1 MRSEDRNVKGE
12 GKGKVKNVD
21 SFFSIAFGAGDKLSL
36 SQQRHQDDTYLSR
49 HQRNANMK
57 HTRIINWMAGAIVMT
72 LATGSL
78 AEDTGATP
86 TAFPAKQP
94 TVFQKMDTNG
104 DGNIAAAEFQTR
116 RDAWFKE
123 IDADGDGKLTADEFA
138 KDQQGRFKDMDANSE
153 GVVVT
158 EEYIAFFCGADT
170 RADKKA
176 KPTKTDKPTLFETM
190 DANDDGFVTVPECIV
205 YRIAIFR
212 QLDANGDG
220 KLTPEEFAAGANKRF
235 TAMDANKDNTVA
247 KEEFDATGV
256 NKARGSRASE
266 TNLPVAN

>member
-1 MRSEDRNVKGE
+1 
-12 GKGKVKNVD
+12 
-21 SFFSIAFGAGDKLSL
+21 
-36 SQQRHQDDTYLSR
+36 
-49 HQRNANMK
+49 MK
-57 HTRIINWMAGAIVMT
+57 HTRIINWMAGAVVMM

-86 TAFPAKQP
+86 ARQP

-138 KDQQGRFKDMDANSE
+138 KDQQGRFKDMDANND

-158 EEYIAFFCGADT
+158 GEYIAFFCGADAK
-170 RADKKA
+170 ADKKA
-176 KPTKTDKPTLFETM
+176 KPTKTDKPTLFETI
-190 DANDDGFVTVPECIV
+190 DVNDNGFVTVPECIV